1 MVVNVDDTDR
11 NADWIK
17 TPENRKS
24 EQAIHDELAEQYAKS
39 KRDGVKLLRIDGMK
53 VYRRVK

>member
-1 MVVNVDDTDR
+1 MPKRHKPINIGDTDK

-24 EQAIHDELAEQYAKS
+24 ERKVHDRLVEEYEKEH
-39 KRDGVKLLRIDGMK
+39 KK
-53 VYRRVK
+53 